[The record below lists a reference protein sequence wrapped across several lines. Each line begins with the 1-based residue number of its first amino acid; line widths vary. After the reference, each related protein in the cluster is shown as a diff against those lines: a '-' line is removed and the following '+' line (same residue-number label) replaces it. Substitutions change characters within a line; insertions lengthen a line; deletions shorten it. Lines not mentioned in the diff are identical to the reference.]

1 MSKRLI
7 FFFFVILF
15 FQRASY
21 GALSRFDVYGG
32 EKLYHDLSQVCL
44 EQLNRSSPIIDII
57 DHKTLDCMGERA
69 DVTEFCYQKNKTE
82 EGYLRGY
89 VDQKLKKVIC
99 QRAQRLIVQYRCVD
113 RDLSV
118 FCEEAA
124 RGCAKVKEIFA
135 KNIPI
140 IHQSLIERKSI
151 RVKELNCYFEVP
163 RNLDVIEN

>member
-1 MSKRLI
+1 MNRQIFLFLFSFFLI
-7 FFFFVILF
+7 
-15 FQRASY
+15 QRASH

-32 EKLYHDLSQVCL
+32 EKQYHELSQVCL
-44 EQLNRSSPIIDII
+44 DQLNRSSPIIDIL

-69 DVTEFCYQKNKTE
+69 DVADFCYKKNKNDE
-82 EGYLRGY
+82 SYLRGY

-99 QRAQRLIVQYRCVD
+99 QKAQRLIVQYRCANQ
-113 RDLSV
+113 DLSV

-124 RGCAKVKEIFA
+124 RGCSKIKEIFA

-140 IHQSLIERKSI
+140 IHQSLIERKNL
-151 RVKELNCYFEVP
+151 RLKELNCYFEVP